1 MGAAHERLV
10 QPVIRARSRLRRA
23 GLAALPLVTLAAC
36 AKNAPQDTLEP
47 KGPVARQIDNLI
59 NPVFAVAGV
68 VFVLVM
74 GLALYVVIKFRH
86 RDDAP
91 EPVQIH
97 GNTKL
102 ELTWTLIPAFTLLVI
117 AVPTIATI
125 FDLAEEPDDAL
136 HVTVIGHQFWWEYR
150 YDDFGVV
157 TANELVI
164 PARQPVQI
172 TLDGAEDDVI
182 HSFWIPPLG
191 GKQDIVPGREAKM
204 RIEADEP
211 GTYLGQCTEYCGLS
225 HANMRARA
233 VAITRDEFATW
244 VRDQQRPGLPGPTG
258 SGEAA
263 QGQTLFT
270 SKGCGG
276 CHTIQGVSQGQ
287 VGPNLTHLYSRETF
301 AGSMF
306 DLTTANLRRWLQ
318 DPPAVKPGSKMPNLG
333 LSDDEI
339 AQLIAY
345 METLR

>member
-1 MGAAHERLV
+1 MAD
-10 QPVIRARSRLRRA
+10 PVTRARPTLRRLA
-23 GLAALPLVTLAAC
+23 LAAMALAVLAGC

-47 KGPVARQIDNLI
+47 KGPVARQIDNLQ

-91 EPVQIH
+91 EPVQVH

-125 FDLAEEPDDAL
+125 FDLAERQPNSL
-136 HVTVIGHQFWWEYR
+136 NVTVIGHQFWWEYR

-164 PARQPVQI
+164 PARQPVEI

-191 GKQDIVPGREAKM
+191 GKQDIVPGHTHRM

-233 VAITRDEFATW
+233 VAVTPAEFETW
-244 VRDQQRPGLPGPTG
+244 IRDQQRPGLPGPTG
-258 SGEAA
+258 TSEAA
-263 QGQTLFT
+263 QGLALFT
-270 SKGCGG
+270 SKGCAG
-276 CHTIQGVSQGQ
+276 CHTVQGISQGS

-306 DLTTANLRRWLQ
+306 ELNTANLRRWLK
-318 DPPAVKPGSKMPNLG
+318 DPPAEKPGSKMPNLG
-333 LSDDEI
+333 LTDDEI

>member
-1 MGAAHERLV
+1 MT
-10 QPVIRARSRLRRA
+10 RARSTLRRA
-23 GLAALPLVTLAAC
+23 ALAALPLLALAGC

-47 KGPVARQIDNLI
+47 KGPVARQIDNLQ

-74 GLALYVVIKFRH
+74 GLALYIVIKFRH

-91 EPVQIH
+91 EPVQVH

-125 FDLAEEPDDAL
+125 FDLAERQPDSVN
-136 HVTVIGHQFWWEYR
+136 VTVVGRQFWWEYR
-150 YDDFGVV
+150 YDDYGIV

-164 PARQPVQI
+164 PAGQPIEI

-191 GKQDIVPGREAKM
+191 GKQDIVPGREHRM

-211 GTYLGQCTEYCGLS
+211 GTYLGQCAEYCGLS

-233 VAITRDEFATW
+233 VALPRGEFDAW
-244 VRDQQRPGLPGPTG
+244 VRDQQRPALPVPAGN
-258 SGEAA
+258 SEAA
-263 QGQTLFT
+263 QGQALFT
-270 SKGCGG
+270 AKGCGG
-276 CHTIQGVSQGQ
+276 CHTVQGVSQGQ
-287 VGPNLTHLYSRETF
+287 VGPNLTHLFSRETF

-306 DLTTANLRRWLQ
+306 DLSTSNLRRWLQ
-318 DPPAVKPGSKMPNLG
+318 DPPAVKPGAKMPNLG
-333 LSDDEI
+333 LTDDEI